1 MYAKLKTDG
10 QIQTAPKVLRI
21 IISNPSDERL
31 EYEGY
36 KKVIETE
43 PPVYDS
49 ETQYVTSHYVEEENA
64 IRQVWEIIEFSD
76 DIEQVEELEKLN

>member
-10 QIQTAPKVLRI
+10 QIQAAPKVLRI
-21 IISNPSDERL
+21 VISNPSDERL

-43 PPVYDS
+43 PPVYDP
-49 ETQYVTSHYVEEENA
+49 ETQYIIYNYIEEENT
-64 IRQVWEIIEFSD
+64 IRQVWEVLEFSD
-76 DIEQVEELEKLN
+76 EETMIS

>member
-10 QIQTAPKVLRI
+10 QIQAAPKVLRI
-21 IISNPSDERL
+21 VISNPSDERL

-43 PPVYDS
+43 PPIYDP
-49 ETQYVTSHYVEEENA
+49 ETQYIIYHYIEDENT
-64 IRQVWEIIEFSD
+64 IRQVWEVLEFSD
-76 DIEQVEELEKLN
+76 EETMMS